1 MNKKQKITIAV
12 MAIIAL
18 LLAAL
23 ILKPRGDA
31 HNDDGDG
38 HGDGGHGHGASTEQ
52 AAGTAREA
60 TRSGAEGASG
70 PAGAALRPGAA
81 GAAAGTHASAL
92 ETIALSEAQIKAA
105 GVTLAQAGPADI
117 STILTLPGEI
127 RFNDD
132 RTAHVVPK
140 LAGVVVS
147 VHAELG
153 ETVKRGQLLAVLA
166 SSALS
171 EQRSELLSA
180 QRRLTLAS
188 TTLERER
195 KLWQDKISAEQDYLQ
210 AKQALNEAEIAVQNA
225 KQKLSVLGTGAA
237 AGAQLN
243 QLELRAPF
251 AGVVMEKH
259 LALGEAIK
267 EDANVFTISDLST
280 VWADFAVPPQDLNR
294 VRVGEAVIVRASAF
308 EAQAS
313 GKISYVGSL
322 LGEQTRTANARV
334 ALSNPERAWRPGLF
348 VYVDVQSGLS
358 AAAVTVAAGALQTVD
373 GQPAIFVRNAQG
385 FTVQPV
391 KLGRS
396 DGKLTEILQG
406 LPAGATYAAANSFVL
421 KAELGKGSAE
431 HEH

>member
-1 MNKKQKITIAV
+1 MNKKQTIIIAV
-12 MAIIAL
+12 MAVIAL
-18 LLAAL
+18 LLAAF

-31 HNDDGDG
+31 HGDDG
-38 HGDGGHGHGASTEQ
+38 HEDGGRAEAAAPAGRTDAGPS
-52 AAGTAREA
+52 AGTAGRVVRPDA
-60 TRSGAEGASG
+60 G
-70 PAGAALRPGAA
+70 P
-81 GAAAGTHASAL
+81 
-92 ETIALSEAQIKAA
+92 ETIALSEAQVKAA
-105 GVTLAQAGPADI
+105 GVVLATAVPAQI

-127 RFNDD
+127 RFNED

-140 LAGVVVS
+140 LAGVVVA

-153 ETVKRGQLLAVLA
+153 QTVKRGQLLAVVA

-180 QRRLTLAS
+180 QRRLALAS

-210 AKQALNEAEIAVQNA
+210 ARQAMNEADIAVQNA
-225 KQKLSVLGTGAA
+225 KQKLSVLGAGAA

-243 QLELRAPF
+243 QLQLRAPF
-251 AGVVMEKH
+251 DGVVMEKH

-294 VRVGEAVIVRASAF
+294 VRVGESVIVRASAF
-308 EAQAS
+308 DAQAS

-334 ALSNPERAWRPGLF
+334 ALANPQRAWRPGLF
-348 VYVDVQSGLS
+348 VNVDVQSGLS
-358 AAAVTVAAGALQTVD
+358 EAAVTVTVGALQTVD
-373 GQPAIFVRNAQG
+373 GQPAVFVRTAQG
-385 FTVQPV
+385 FVVQPV
-391 KLGRS
+391 KPGRS

-406 LPAGATYAAANSFVL
+406 LSPGAVYAAANSYVL
-421 KAELGKGSAE
+421 KAELGKDSAE

>member
-1 MNKKQKITIAV
+1 MNKYLSKKQAITILAMV
-12 MAIIAL
+12 ALAL

-23 ILKPRGDA
+23 ILKPRG
-31 HNDDGDG
+31 GDEHGEEG
-38 HGDGGHGHGASTEQ
+38 HGEAGHAEAGTP
-52 AAGTAREA
+52 AAGA
-60 TRSGAEGASG
+60 
-70 PAGAALRPGAA
+70 RPGAA
-81 GAAAGTHASAL
+81 SSAARPEASTPAGKL
-92 ETIALSEAQIKAA
+92 EAIALTAAQIKAA
-105 GVTLAQAGPADI
+105 GIVLATAAPAQI

-140 LAGVVVS
+140 LAGVVSAVHVQLGQS
-147 VHAELG
+147 VE
-153 ETVKRGQLLAVLA
+153 RGQLLAVLA

-180 QRRLTLAS
+180 QKRLTLAA

-210 AKQALNEAEIAVQNA
+210 ARQAHSEAELALLNA
-225 KQKLSVLGTGAA
+225 RQKLSVLGAGAA

-294 VRVGEAVIVRASAF
+294 VRVGDTVTVRATAF
-308 EAQAS
+308 AAQAS
-313 GKISYVGSL
+313 GKITYVGAL

-334 ALSNPERAWRPGLF
+334 ALVNPERAWRPGLF
-348 VYVDVQSGLS
+348 VNVDVQSGLS
-358 AAAVTVAAGALQTVD
+358 AAAVTVAAEAVQTVD
-373 GQPAIFVRNAQG
+373 GQPTVFVRTASG
-385 FTVQPV
+385 FEVHPV
-391 KLGRS
+391 TLGRS

-406 LPAGATYAAANSFVL
+406 LPAGAQYAAANSYVL

-431 HEH
+431 HAH

>member
-1 MNKKQKITIAV
+1 MNNMNKKQKITIAV
-12 MAIIAL
+12 MVGIAL

-23 ILKPRGDA
+23 ILKPRGGDA
-31 HNDDGDG
+31 HGDDG
-38 HGDGGHGHGASTEQ
+38 HAPGDS
-52 AAGTAREA
+52 
-60 TRSGAEGASG
+60 
-70 PAGAALRPGAA
+70 
-81 GAAAGTHASAL
+81 AAAVPHAAAP
-92 ETIALSEAQIKAA
+92 EAITLSEAQIKAA
-105 GVTLAQAGPADI
+105 GIALAKAGPADI

-127 RFNDD
+127 RFNED

-140 LAGVVVS
+140 LAGVVVA
-147 VHAELG
+147 VHADLG

-180 QRRLTLAS
+180 QRRLALAS

-210 AKQALNEAEIAVQNA
+210 ARQAMNEAEIAVQNA
-225 KQKLSVLGTGAA
+225 KQKLSVLGAGAA

-251 AGVVMEKH
+251 DGVVMEKH
-259 LALGEAIK
+259 LALGEAIR

-280 VWADFAVPPQDLNR
+280 VLAEFAVPPQDLNR
-294 VRVGEAVIVRASAF
+294 VRVGETVIVRASAF

-313 GKISYVGSL
+313 GKIIYVGAL

-334 ALSNPERAWRPGLF
+334 ALSNPALAWRPGLF
-348 VYVDVQSGLS
+348 VNVDVQSGLS
-358 AAAVTVAAGALQTVD
+358 TAAVTVAAGAVQTVD
-373 GQPAIFVRNAQG
+373 GQSAVFVRNANG
-385 FTVQPV
+385 FAMQPV
-391 KLGRS
+391 TLGRG

-431 HEH
+431 HAH

>member
-1 MNKKQKITIAV
+1 MNKKQTIIVAV
-12 MAIIAL
+12 MAVIAL

-23 ILKPRGDA
+23 ILRPRGGA
-31 HNDDGDG
+31 HGDDG
-38 HGDGGHGHGASTEQ
+38 HGERATP
-52 AAGTAREA
+52 AAAA
-60 TRSGAEGASG
+60 A
-70 PAGAALRPGAA
+70 PAGAQ
-81 GAAAGTHASAL
+81 L
-92 ETIALSEAQIKAA
+92 ESVALSEAQIKAA
-105 GVTLAQAGPADI
+105 GIALATAAPAQI
-117 STILTLPGEI
+117 STLLTLPGEI
-127 RFNDD
+127 RFNED

-140 LAGVVVS
+140 LAGVVVA

-153 ETVKRGQLLAVLA
+153 QTVKRGQLLAVVA

-180 QRRLTLAS
+180 QRRLALAS

-210 AKQALNEAEIAVQNA
+210 AKQAMNEADIAVQNA

-237 AGAQLN
+237 GGAQLN

-251 AGVVMEKH
+251 DGVVMEKH

-280 VWADFAVPPQDLNR
+280 VWADFAVPPQDLQR
-294 VRVGEAVIVRASAF
+294 VRVGESAIVRASAF

-313 GKISYVGSL
+313 GKITYVGAL
-322 LGEQTRTANARV
+322 LGEQTRTAKARV
-334 ALSNPERAWRPGLF
+334 ALVNPQGAWRPGLF
-348 VYVDVQSGLS
+348 VNVDVQSGLS
-358 AAAVTVAAGALQTVD
+358 EAAVTVAAGALQTVD
-373 GQPAIFVRNAQG
+373 GAPAIFVRSAQG

-396 DGKLTEILQG
+396 DGQLTEILQG
-406 LPAGATYAAANSFVL
+406 LPAGAVYAAANSYVL
-421 KAELGKGSAE
+421 KAELGKDSAE

>member
-1 MNKKQKITIAV
+1 MNKYLNKKQTIIIAV
-12 MAIIAL
+12 MVAVAL
-18 LLAAL
+18 LLAAF
-23 ILKPRGDA
+23 ILKPRG
-31 HNDDGDG
+31 GDEHGEEG
-38 HGDGGHGHGASTEQ
+38 HGEAGHTE
-52 AAGTAREA
+52 AAATA
-60 TRSGAEGASG
+60 
-70 PAGAALRPGAA
+70 PAGK
-81 GAAAGTHASAL
+81 L
-92 ETIALSEAQIKAA
+92 EAIALTAAQIKAA
-105 GVTLAQAGPADI
+105 GIVLATAAPAQI

-140 LAGVVVS
+140 LAGVVSAVHVQLGQS
-147 VHAELG
+147 VE
-153 ETVKRGQLLAVLA
+153 RGQLLAVLA

-180 QRRLTLAS
+180 QKRLTLAA

-210 AKQALNEAEIAVQNA
+210 ARQAHSEAELALLNA
-225 KQKLSVLGTGAA
+225 RQKLSVLGAGAA

-294 VRVGEAVIVRASAF
+294 VRVGDTVTVRATAF
-308 EAQAS
+308 AAQAS
-313 GKISYVGSL
+313 GKITYVGAL

-334 ALSNPERAWRPGLF
+334 ALINPERAWRPGLF
-348 VYVDVQSGLS
+348 VNVDVQSGLS
-358 AAAVTVAAGALQTVD
+358 AAGVTVAAEAVQTVD
-373 GQPAIFVRNAQG
+373 GQPAVLVRTASG
-385 FTVQPV
+385 FEVHPV
-391 KLGRS
+391 TLGRS

-406 LPAGATYAAANSFVL
+406 LPAGAQYAAANSYVL

-431 HEH
+431 HAH

>member
-12 MAIIAL
+12 MAVIAL

-23 ILKPRGDA
+23 ILKPRGEA
-31 HNDDGDG
+31 HSDED
-38 HGDGGHGHGASTEQ
+38 GHGHGGGAGH
-52 AAGTAREA
+52 AAGE
-60 TRSGAEGASG
+60 S
-70 PAGAALRPGAA
+70 AAAA
-81 GAAAGTHASAL
+81 GAAAQSGVGGAGRAAAL
-92 ETIALSEAQIKAA
+92 ESVTLTEAQIKAA
-105 GVTLAQAGPADI
+105 DITLAKAGPADI

-127 RFNDD
+127 RFNED

-140 LAGVVVS
+140 LAGVVVA

-210 AKQALNEAEIAVQNA
+210 AKQTMNEAEIAVQNA

-237 AGAQLN
+237 AGTQLN

-251 AGVVMEKH
+251 DGVVMEKH

-280 VWADFAVPPQDLNR
+280 VMADFAVPPQDLNR
-294 VRVGEAVIVRASAF
+294 VRVGETVIVRASAF

-313 GKISYVGSL
+313 GKITYVGSL

-348 VYVDVQSGLS
+348 VNVDVQSGLS
-358 AAAVTVAAGALQTVD
+358 AAAVTVAAGAVQTVD
-373 GQPAIFVRNAQG
+373 GQSAVFVRNASG
-385 FTVQPV
+385 FVVQPV
-391 KLGRS
+391 TLGRS

-406 LPAGATYAAANSFVL
+406 LPAGVTYAAANSFVL

-431 HEH
+431 HAH

>member
-12 MAIIAL
+12 MAVIAL

-23 ILKPRGDA
+23 ILKPRGEA
-31 HNDDGDG
+31 HGEGDGDGDG
-38 HGDGGHGHGASTEQ
+38 HGHSESAGH
-52 AAGTAREA
+52 AAGESA
-60 TRSGAEGASG
+60 
-70 PAGAALRPGAA
+70 
-81 GAAAGTHASAL
+81 AAAGVAAQAGVGGAGRVAAL
-92 ETIALSEAQIKAA
+92 ESIALTEAQIKAA
-105 GVTLAQAGPADI
+105 DITLAKAGPADI

-127 RFNDD
+127 RFNED

-140 LAGVVVS
+140 LAGVVVA

-180 QRRLTLAS
+180 QRRLALAS

-210 AKQALNEAEIAVQNA
+210 AKQTMNEAEIAVQNA
-225 KQKLSVLGTGAA
+225 KQKLSVLGAGAA

-251 AGVVMEKH
+251 DGVVMEKH

-280 VWADFAVPPQDLNR
+280 VMADFAVPPQDLNR
-294 VRVGEAVIVRASAF
+294 VRVGETVIVRASAF

-313 GKISYVGSL
+313 GKITYVGSL

-334 ALSNPERAWRPGLF
+334 ALANPERAWRPGLF
-348 VYVDVQSGLS
+348 VNVDVQSGLS
-358 AAAVTVAAGALQTVD
+358 AAAVTVAAGAVQTVD
-373 GQPAIFVRNAQG
+373 GQSAVFVRNASG
-385 FTVQPV
+385 FVVQPV
-391 KLGRS
+391 TLGRS

-406 LPAGATYAAANSFVL
+406 LPAGVTYAAANSFVL

-431 HEH
+431 HAH

>member
-1 MNKKQKITIAV
+1 MNKTQKITIAV
-12 MAIIAL
+12 MALIAL

-31 HNDDGDG
+31 HGDDG
-38 HGDGGHGHGASTEQ
+38 HGH
-52 AAGTAREA
+52 
-60 TRSGAEGASG
+60 AEG
-70 PAGAALRPGAA
+70 A
-81 GAAAGTHASAL
+81 GAAAANRAGQPAGGESGAHAAL

-105 GVTLAQAGPADI
+105 GIALAQAGPADI

-127 RFNDD
+127 RFNED

-140 LAGVVVS
+140 LAGVVVA
-147 VHAELG
+147 VHADLG

-180 QRRLTLAS
+180 QRRLALAS

-210 AKQALNEAEIAVQNA
+210 AKQAMNEAEIAVQNA
-225 KQKLSVLGTGAA
+225 RQKLSVLGTGAA

-251 AGVVMEKH
+251 DGVVMEKH

-280 VWADFAVPPQDLNR
+280 VMADFAVPPQDLNR
-294 VRVGEAVIVRASAF
+294 VRVGESVIVRASAF
-308 EAQAS
+308 DAQAS
-313 GKISYVGSL
+313 GKITYVGAL

-334 ALSNPERAWRPGLF
+334 ALPNPERAWRPGLF
-348 VYVDVQSGLS
+348 VNVDVQSGLS
-358 AAAVTVAAGALQTVD
+358 RAAVTVAAGAVQTVE
-373 GQPAIFVRNAQG
+373 GQPAVFVRTAQG
-385 FTVQPV
+385 FAVHPV
-391 KLGRS
+391 TPGRS
-396 DGKLTEILQG
+396 DGKRTEILQG
-406 LPAGATYAAANSFVL
+406 LPAGASYAAANSFVL

-431 HEH
+431 HAH

>member
-1 MNKKQKITIAV
+1 MSKKQTIIIAIMAV
-12 MAIIAL
+12 IAL

-23 ILKPRGDA
+23 LLKPRGDA
-31 HNDDGDG
+31 HNDDG
-38 HGDGGHGHGASTEQ
+38 HGDGGSAVAAASTGV
-52 AAGTAREA
+52 AGRV
-60 TRSGAEGASG
+60 
-70 PAGAALRPGAA
+70 
-81 GAAAGTHASAL
+81 AAADAVPEA
-92 ETIALSEAQIKAA
+92 IALNEAQIKTA
-105 GVTLAQAGPADI
+105 GVVLATAAPAQI

-127 RFNDD
+127 RFNED

-140 LAGVVVS
+140 LAGVVVA

-153 ETVKRGQLLAVLA
+153 QTVKRGQLLAVVA

-210 AKQALNEAEIAVQNA
+210 ARQAMNEADIAVQNA
-225 KQKLSVLGTGAA
+225 RQKLSVLGDGAA

-243 QLELRAPF
+243 QLQLRAPF
-251 AGVVMEKH
+251 DGVVMEKH

-267 EDANVFTISDLST
+267 EDANVFTISDLTT

-294 VRVGEAVIVRASAF
+294 VRVGESVIVRASAF
-308 EAQAS
+308 DAQAS

-322 LGEQTRTANARV
+322 LGEQTRTAKARV
-334 ALSNPERAWRPGLF
+334 ALANPQRAWRPGLF
-348 VYVDVQSGLS
+348 VNVDVQSGLS
-358 AAAVTVAAGALQTVD
+358 EAAVTVAAGALQTVD
-373 GQPAIFVRNAQG
+373 GQPAVFVRTAQG
-385 FTVQPV
+385 FVAQPV
-391 KLGRS
+391 KPGRS

-406 LPAGATYAAANSFVL
+406 LSAGAVYAAANSYVL
-421 KAELGKGSAE
+421 KAELGKDSAE

>member
-1 MNKKQKITIAV
+1 MSKKQTIIIAV
-12 MAIIAL
+12 MAVIAL
-18 LLAAL
+18 LLAAF

-31 HNDDGDG
+31 HGDSAPPAAA
-38 HGDGGHGHGASTEQ
+38 H
-52 AAGTAREA
+52 AAG
-60 TRSGAEGASG
+60 
-70 PAGAALRPGAA
+70 P
-81 GAAAGTHASAL
+81 
-92 ETIALSEAQIKAA
+92 ETIALSEAQVKAA
-105 GVTLAQAGPADI
+105 GIVLATAAPAQI

-127 RFNDD
+127 RFNED

-140 LAGVVVS
+140 LAGVVVA

-153 ETVKRGQLLAVLA
+153 QTVKRGQLLAVVA

-180 QRRLTLAS
+180 QRRLALAS

-210 AKQALNEAEIAVQNA
+210 ARQAMNEADIAVQNA
-225 KQKLSVLGTGAA
+225 KQKLSVLGAGAA
-237 AGAQLN
+237 AGTQLN
-243 QLELRAPF
+243 QLQLRAPF
-251 AGVVMEKH
+251 DGVVMEKH

-294 VRVGEAVIVRASAF
+294 VRGGESVIVRASAF
-308 EAQAS
+308 DAQAS

-322 LGEQTRTANARV
+322 LGEETRTANARV
-334 ALSNPERAWRPGLF
+334 ALANPQRAWRPGLF
-348 VYVDVQSGLS
+348 VNVDVQSGLS
-358 AAAVTVAAGALQTVD
+358 EAAVTVIAGALQTVD
-373 GQPAIFVRNAQG
+373 GQPAVFVRTAQG
-385 FTVQPV
+385 FVVQTVKP
-391 KLGRS
+391 GRS

-406 LPAGATYAAANSFVL
+406 LSAGAVYAAANSYVL
-421 KAELGKGSAE
+421 KAELGKDSAE

>member
-1 MNKKQKITIAV
+1 MNKYLNKKQAVIIAV
-12 MAIIAL
+12 MMAVAL

-23 ILKPRGDA
+23 ILKPGGDA
-31 HNDDGDG
+31 HEDDA
-38 HGDGGHGHGASTEQ
+38 HGQ
-52 AAGTAREA
+52 
-60 TRSGAEGASG
+60 G
-70 PAGAALRPGAA
+70 PAVDKAAV
-81 GAAAGTHASAL
+81 AL
-92 ETIALSEAQIKAA
+92 DAEQIKAA
-105 GVTLAQAGPADI
+105 GIVLAAAAPAQI

-140 LAGVVVS
+140 LAGVVSAVHVQLGQS
-147 VHAELG
+147 VE
-153 ETVKRGQLLAVLA
+153 RGQLLAVLA

-171 EQRSELLSA
+171 EQRGELLSA
-180 QRRLTLAS
+180 QKRLALAA

-210 AKQALNEAEIAVQNA
+210 ARQAHSEAEVALLNA
-225 KQKLSVLGTGAA
+225 RQKLSVLGTGAA

-294 VRVGEAVIVRASAF
+294 VRVGDTVTVRATAF
-308 EAQAS
+308 AAQAT
-313 GKISYVGSL
+313 GKITYVGAL

-334 ALSNPERAWRPGLF
+334 ALTNPERAWRPGLF
-348 VYVDVQSGLS
+348 VNVDVQSGLS
-358 AAAVTVAAGALQTVD
+358 AAAVTVAAEAVQTVD
-373 GQPAIFVRNAQG
+373 GQPAVFVRTAAG
-385 FTVQPV
+385 FEVRPV
-391 KLGRS
+391 ALGRS
-396 DGKLTEILQG
+396 DGKLTEILHG
-406 LPAGATYAAANSFVL
+406 LPAGAQYAAANSYVL

-431 HEH
+431 HAH

>member
-1 MNKKQKITIAV
+1 MSKKQTIIIAV
-12 MAIIAL
+12 MAVTAL
-18 LLAAL
+18 LLAVF

-31 HNDDGDG
+31 HGDDG
-38 HGDGGHGHGASTEQ
+38 HEDGGSPKAAAS
-52 AAGTAREA
+52 
-60 TRSGAEGASG
+60 
-70 PAGAALRPGAA
+70 AGAGPEA
-81 GAAAGTHASAL
+81 
-92 ETIALSEAQIKAA
+92 IALSAAQVKAA
-105 GVTLAQAGPADI
+105 GIVLATATPAQI

-127 RFNDD
+127 RFNED

-140 LAGVVVS
+140 LAGVVVA

-153 ETVKRGQLLAVLA
+153 QTVKRGQLLAVVA

-180 QRRLTLAS
+180 QRRLALAS

-210 AKQALNEAEIAVQNA
+210 ARQATNEADIAVQNA
-225 KQKLSVLGTGAA
+225 KQKLSVLGAGAA

-243 QLELRAPF
+243 QLQLRAPF
-251 AGVVMEKH
+251 DGVVMEKH

-294 VRVGEAVIVRASAF
+294 VRVGESVIVRASAF
-308 EAQAS
+308 DAQAS

-334 ALSNPERAWRPGLF
+334 ALVNPQRAWRPGLF
-348 VYVDVQSGLS
+348 VNVDVQSGLS
-358 AAAVTVAAGALQTVD
+358 EAAVTVIAGALQTVD
-373 GQPAIFVRNAQG
+373 GQPAVFVRTAQG
-385 FTVQPV
+385 FVVQTVKP
-391 KLGRS
+391 GRS

-406 LPAGATYAAANSFVL
+406 LSAGAVYAAANSYVL
-421 KAELGKGSAE
+421 KAELSKDSAE

>member
-1 MNKKQKITIAV
+1 MNKKQTIIVAV

-23 ILKPRGDA
+23 ILRPRGET
-31 HNDDGDG
+31 
-38 HGDGGHGHGASTEQ
+38 HGEEKAPAEATH
-52 AAGTAREA
+52 AAGPE
-60 TRSGAEGASG
+60 S
-70 PAGAALRPGAA
+70 
-81 GAAAGTHASAL
+81 
-92 ETIALSEAQIKAA
+92 IALSEAQVKAA
-105 GVTLAQAGPADI
+105 GIALATAAAAQI

-127 RFNDD
+127 RFNED

-140 LAGVVVS
+140 LAGVVVA

-153 ETVKRGQLLAVLA
+153 QTVKRGQLLAVLA

-180 QRRLTLAS
+180 QRRLALAS

-210 AKQALNEAEIAVQNA
+210 ARQAMNEADIAVQNA
-225 KQKLSVLGTGAA
+225 KQKLSVLGAGAA

-251 AGVVMEKH
+251 EGVVMEKH

-280 VWADFAVPPQDLNR
+280 VWGDFAVPSQDLNR
-294 VRVGEAVIVRASAF
+294 VRVGENAIVRASAF

-313 GKISYVGSL
+313 GKIIYVGAL
-322 LGEQTRTANARV
+322 LGEQTRTAKARV
-334 ALSNPERAWRPGLF
+334 ALANPQGAWRPGLF
-348 VYVDVQSGLS
+348 VNVDVQSGLS
-358 AAAVTVAAGALQTVD
+358 EAAVTVAAGAVQTVD

-385 FTVQPV
+385 FSVQPV

-406 LPAGATYAAANSFVL
+406 LPAGAVYAAANSYVL
-421 KAELGKGSAE
+421 KAELGKDSAE

>member
-1 MNKKQKITIAV
+1 MAV
-12 MAIIAL
+12 IAL
-18 LLAAL
+18 LMAAF
-23 ILKPRGDA
+23 ILKPRSDA
-31 HNDDGDG
+31 HDDSAPPAV
-38 HGDGGHGHGASTEQ
+38 HV
-52 AAGTAREA
+52 
-60 TRSGAEGASG
+60 EG
-70 PAGAALRPGAA
+70 P
-81 GAAAGTHASAL
+81 
-92 ETIALSEAQIKAA
+92 ETISLSEAQVTAA
-105 GVTLAQAGPADI
+105 GIVLATAAPAQI

-127 RFNDD
+127 RFNED

-140 LAGVVVS
+140 LAGVVVA

-153 ETVKRGQLLAVLA
+153 QTVKRGELLAVVA

-180 QRRLTLAS
+180 QRRLALAS
-188 TTLERER
+188 TTLDRER

-210 AKQALNEAEIAVQNA
+210 ARQAMNEADIAVQNA

-243 QLELRAPF
+243 QLQLRAPF
-251 AGVVMEKH
+251 DGVVMEKH

-294 VRVGEAVIVRASAF
+294 VRVGESVIVRASAF
-308 EAQAS
+308 DAQAS

-334 ALSNPERAWRPGLF
+334 ALANPQRAWRPGLF
-348 VYVDVQSGLS
+348 VNVDVQSGLS
-358 AAAVTVAAGALQTVD
+358 EAAVTVAAGALQTVD
-373 GQPAIFVRNAQG
+373 GQPAVFVRTAQG
-385 FTVQPV
+385 FVAQPV
-391 KLGRS
+391 KPGRS

-406 LPAGATYAAANSFVL
+406 LSAGAVYAAANSYVL
-421 KAELGKGSAE
+421 KAELGKDSAE

>member
-1 MNKKQKITIAV
+1 MNKYLNKKQAIIIAV
-12 MAIIAL
+12 MVAVAL

-23 ILKPRGDA
+23 MLKPGGGDEHGEA
-31 HNDDGDG
+31 G
-38 HGDGGHGHGASTEQ
+38 HGEAGH
-52 AAGTAREA
+52 
-60 TRSGAEGASG
+60 AEGPAAAPAGKPEAIALTDAQVKASG
-70 PAGAALRPGAA
+70 IAL
-81 GAAAGTHASAL
+81 AAAAP
-92 ETIALSEAQIKAA
+92 AQ
-105 GVTLAQAGPADI
+105 I

-140 LAGVVVS
+140 LAGVVSAVHVQLGQS
-147 VHAELG
+147 VE
-153 ETVKRGQLLAVLA
+153 RGQLLAVLA

-180 QRRLTLAS
+180 QKRLALAA

-210 AKQALNEAEIAVQNA
+210 ARQAHSEAEVALLNA
-225 KQKLSVLGTGAA
+225 RQKLSVLGTGAA

-294 VRVGEAVIVRASAF
+294 VRVGDTVTVRATAF
-308 EAQAS
+308 AAQAS
-313 GKISYVGSL
+313 GKITYVGAL

-334 ALSNPERAWRPGLF
+334 ALTNPERAWRPGLF
-348 VYVDVQSGLS
+348 VNVDVQSGLS
-358 AAAVTVAAGALQTVD
+358 AAGVTVAAQAVQTVD
-373 GQPAIFVRNAQG
+373 GQPAVFVRTAAG
-385 FTVQPV
+385 FEVRPV
-391 KLGRS
+391 TLGRS
-396 DGKLTEILQG
+396 DGKLTEILHG
-406 LPAGATYAAANSFVL
+406 LPAGAQYAAANSYVL

-431 HEH
+431 HAH